1 VPNRLSIVT
10 REALP
15 EDDRR
20 FHDAVA
26 AIRRRSITGPFITL
40 LNSSPDLAAR
50 FAHLGHYYHARGQAD
65 ESILPGKVRTF
76 VALIGAR
83 ALDGPYEWAAWVGW
97 ALDAGVSQD
106 TVDAIRERRAPSDLT
121 REDALVLDFCS
132 QLLGGTHRVSDATYK
147 TALEHFG
154 AQGVVELTGTL
165 GYFAMIAFP
174 LNAFEIEM
182 SAEQKGM
189 RKAFEPL
196 RVDGQVYEPSASK
209 SGAEHDFENP
219 GLSRVPRTEPRIPPI
234 RAHADLA
241 PPDQHFFDRI
251 ILTRGRIAGA
261 FPVLLHSPDVA
272 TRVAHVGDYLLY
284 HTVLAPTV
292 KTLTWLIAAREFD
305 CDYEWRF
312 SVAAAHKAGL
322 AQALIDAIRTGAAPK
337 DASREQRLQIDFCHK
352 LLRGN
357 HHVDEPTYR
366 ATIEHFGVA
375 ATVQIAATL
384 GYFAMQAVTLNAF
397 EVAASGDGA
406 DLSL

>member
-1 VPNRLSIVT
+1 MPNRLSIVT

-15 EDDRR
+15 EDQRR

-65 ESILPGKVRTF
+65 ESILPARVRTLI
-76 VALIGAR
+76 ALIGSR

-97 ALDAGVSQD
+97 ALDAGIPQD
-106 TVDAIRERRAPSDLT
+106 TADAIRERRTPRDLT
-121 REDALVLDFCS
+121 PEDALVLDFCN
-132 QLLGGTHRVSDATYK
+132 QLLSGTHRVSDATYK
-147 TALEHFG
+147 AALEHFG

-189 RKAFEPL
+189 RKAFVPL
-196 RVDGQVYEPSASK
+196 PVEAAVYQTSDGSRRV
-209 SGAEHDFENP
+209 
-219 GLSRVPRTEPRIPPI
+219 TELGSDERPAQGGEARIAPI
-234 RAHADLA
+234 RTHADLA
-241 PPDQHFFDRI
+241 PVHQHFFDRI
-251 ILTRGRIAGA
+251 ILTRGRVGGP
-261 FPVLLHSPDVA
+261 FQVLLHSPDVA
-272 TRVAHVGDYLLY
+272 ARVAHIGDYLLY
-284 HTVLAPTV
+284 GTVLAPRA

-312 SVAAAHKAGL
+312 SAAAAHKAGV
-322 AQALIDAIRTGAAPK
+322 AQSLIDAIRKGETPK
-337 DASREQRLQIDFCHK
+337 DASREQRLQMDFCHQ

-357 HHVDEPTYR
+357 HHVGEPTYR

-384 GYFAMQAVTLNAF
+384 GYFAMQAMTLNAF
-397 EVAASGDGA
+397 EVAASGDGE